1 MNNLFKLLPSVDAL
15 LASVAGEHLKRDVVR
30 ERCRMALEV
39 IRKEIAAGQHAQ
51 LVDREQAFALA
62 LQRVHERL
70 RADFAPSLRPV
81 INATG
86 IILHTGL
93 GRAPL
98 SGAATDNLNRVM
110 HGYSCVELDLE
121 TGKRGERTD
130 HVRRLL
136 CELTGAEN
144 ALLVNNNAAAV
155 FLALNT
161 LAFGREAIISRG
173 QLIEIGGSFRLPE
186 VMQKSGVIMRE
197 VGTTNKTKLA
207 DYENAINDNTGVI
220 VVAHTSNY
228 RVLGFTAEVELQ
240 ALCDLAHARNIPV
253 LHDLGAGVIVDL
265 RQFGLPYEP
274 LVQDSVAAGADVIT
288 FSGDKVLGGPQSGL
302 IVGKR
307 DWLDK
312 IHKNPIMRA
321 VRCDKLIYAAMEATL
336 KIFFKN
342 NVTAEHA
349 VLRMM
354 TEPVGQ
360 VRKRAEA
367 ILSDLPGEVIDKFR
381 IEIRDSEGQF
391 GSGALPLER
400 LPGLALVLTPPRY
413 DAESLA
419 RQLRTGD
426 PPIVGYIQDDKV
438 WLDMRTVRD
447 EDVRGVVKRLD
458 SLD

>member
-1 MNNLFKLLPSVDAL
+1 MNKLFKLLPSVDAL
-15 LASVAGEHLKRDVVR
+15 LASVDEERFKREVVR
-30 ERCRMALEV
+30 ERCRRVLDD
-39 IRKEIAAGQHAQ
+39 IRKEIAAGRHER
-51 LVDREQAFALA
+51 LVDREQAYELA
-62 LQRVHERL
+62 LQRVRKSL
-70 RADFAPSLRPV
+70 RADFAPSLKPV
-81 INATG
+81 VNATG

-98 SGAATDNLNRVM
+98 PEAAGENLNRVM
-110 HGYSCVELDLE
+110 RGYSCVELDLE
-121 TGKRGERTD
+121 SGKRGERTD

-155 FLALNT
+155 FLALNSM
-161 LAFGREAIISRG
+161 AFGKEAIISRG

-186 VMQKSGVIMRE
+186 VMQKSGVVMRE
-197 VGTTNKTKLA
+197 VGATNKTKLS
-207 DYENAINDNTGVI
+207 DYEKAINENTGVI

-228 RVLGFTAEVELQ
+228 RVLGFTAEVELK
-240 ALCDLAHARNIPV
+240 ALCDLAHAHNIPV

-265 RQFGLPYEP
+265 RRFGLPYEP

-302 IVGKR
+302 IVGKE

-312 IHKNPIMRA
+312 IHRNPIMRA

-336 KIFFKN
+336 KIFFTNK
-342 NVTAEHA
+342 VLEEHA

-354 TEPVGQ
+354 TEPVKKI
-360 VRKRAEA
+360 RKRAEA
-367 ILSDLPGEVIDKFR
+367 ILSALPGEVVDRFH
-381 IEIRDSEGQF
+381 IEIRESEGQF

-400 LPGLALVLTPPRY
+400 LQSLALVLTPPRGA
-413 DAESLA
+413 AESIA
-419 RQLRTGD
+419 RQLRTGE

-447 EDVRGVVKRLD
+447 EDAEGVVKRLN